1 MKNKL
6 VEKDDSQVVIA
17 SSDTLLGIIGRAAQD
32 PHTDPDKMERLFAL
46 YERMENRKAEAAFN
60 AALSKLQS
68 ELPQITESGKIMH
81 GKQLIS
87 QYAKWDEDIHPIL
100 RPLLL
105 DNGFSL
111 SFRVDTGNG
120 VKVEAV
126 LAHVLGHSERTSI
139 TLPSDTGGAKNAVQ
153 AIASSVSYG
162 KRYTAGA
169 LLNFATGGQDDD
181 GQAAGGPERI
191 SEEQV
196 ADLKCMID
204 EVLGDDTGAFYT
216 WMRSTLKALNVS
228 DLNQRG
234 FDTAVEMLNRKK
246 KGAK

>member
-1 MKNKL
+1 MKNQL

-32 PHTDPDKMERLFAL
+32 PHTDPEKMERLFAL

-68 ELPQITESGKIMH
+68 ELPQITESGKIIH
-81 GKQLIS
+81 NGKLIS
-87 QYAKWDEDIHPIL
+87 EYAKWDEDIHPVL
-100 RPLLL
+100 KPLLL

-111 SFRVDTGNG
+111 SFRVDTGSG
-120 VKVEAV
+120 IKVEAV

-139 TLPSDTGGAKNAVQ
+139 TLPSDTSGAKNAVQ

-181 GQAAGGPERI
+181 GQAAGGPPRI
-191 SEEQV
+191 SEEQIANLEALITEV
-196 ADLKCMID
+196 GADKKAFLKYMQADSLDRIQAKSYGMA
-204 EVLGDDTGAFYT
+204 V
-216 WMRSTLKALNVS
+216 KALE
-228 DLNQRG
+228 QK
-234 FDTAVEMLNRKK
+234 RKSH
-246 KGAK
+246 A

>member
-1 MKNKL
+1 MSKSQLVQQEERQAIAPVVTDSAAIMQVISKAASDPNTDVDKL
-6 VEKDDSQVVIA
+6 
-17 SSDTLLGIIGRAAQD
+17 
-32 PHTDPDKMERLFAL
+32 ERMMAM

-68 ELPQITESGKIMH
+68 ELPQITESGKIIH
-81 GKQLIS
+81 NGKLIS
-87 QYAKWDEDIHPIL
+87 EYAKWDEDIHPVL

-105 DNGFSL
+105 GNGFSL

-120 VKVEAV
+120 IRVEAV

-139 TLPSDTGGAKNAVQ
+139 TLPSDTSGAKNAVQ

-181 GQAAGGPERI
+181 GQAAGGPPRI
-191 SEEQV
+191 SEEQIANLEALITEV
-196 ADLKCMID
+196 GADKAAFLKYMQADSLDRIQAKSYGMA
-204 EVLGDDTGAFYT
+204 V
-216 WMRSTLKALNVS
+216 KALEKK
-228 DLNQRG
+228 RG
-234 FDTAVEMLNRKK
+234 GK
-246 KGAK
+246 